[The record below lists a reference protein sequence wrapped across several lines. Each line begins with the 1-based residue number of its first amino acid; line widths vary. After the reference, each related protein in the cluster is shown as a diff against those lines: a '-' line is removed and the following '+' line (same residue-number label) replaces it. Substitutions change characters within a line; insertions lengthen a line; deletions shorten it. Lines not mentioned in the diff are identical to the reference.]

1 MNIYWFKQFP
11 HGRFAN
17 AIFQLVFARYLRI
30 STGKT
35 VALGSS
41 QGALLKNL
49 QEAFGIPEVDDQTI
63 QTLTS
68 LSIGKLTLGRNR
80 SSPPLQDIKALQEN
94 ETETSEQSV
103 VEIEGYFQY
112 DTHLLFRDPT
122 YLTAFNELLSTS
134 DPENNFKRSM
144 KTFGSALE
152 TLFAEHYTF
161 VVHVRR
167 EDYTTINMPQFF
179 HVDLDKVFSIIKEF
193 TSLNRINKF
202 LVYIATDDTEYCKI
216 KTCSVAFPVYF
227 ADDLGHSTAFTDS
240 DRLLVDLCAIS
251 MGNTVFA
258 SNSSFS
264 MLGCMLNRRGHV
276 FYRQTRKHGHL
287 VAFDPWATPI
297 LYEEP
302 LANF

>member
-30 STGKT
+30 STHRT

-41 QGALLKNL
+41 QDALLKNL

-68 LSIGKLTLGRNR
+68 LSIGKLTLGRDR

-94 ETETSEQSV
+94 ETETNKQSV
-103 VEIEGYFQY
+103 IEIEGYFQY
-112 DTHLLFRDPT
+112 NTHLLSRDPT
-122 YLTAFNELLSTS
+122 YLMAFNELLLTS
-134 DPENNFKRSM
+134 DPENNFKKSM

-152 TLFAEHYTF
+152 TLFAEHYRF

-179 HVDLDKVFSIIKEF
+179 HVNLDNVLSKIKEF

-202 LVYIATDDTEYCKI
+202 LLYVASDDTEYCKI
-216 KTCSVAFPVYF
+216 NTSSADFPVYF
-227 ADDLGHSTAFTDS
+227 ADDLARSDALTDS
-240 DRLLVDLCAIS
+240 DRLLIDLCALS
-251 MGNTVFA
+251 MGNAVFA

-264 MLGCMLNRRGHV
+264 MLGCMLNRNGRV
-276 FYRQTRKHGHL
+276 FYRQTRKNGHL
-287 VAFDPWATPI
+287 VAFDPWATPV

-302 LANF
+302 TATV